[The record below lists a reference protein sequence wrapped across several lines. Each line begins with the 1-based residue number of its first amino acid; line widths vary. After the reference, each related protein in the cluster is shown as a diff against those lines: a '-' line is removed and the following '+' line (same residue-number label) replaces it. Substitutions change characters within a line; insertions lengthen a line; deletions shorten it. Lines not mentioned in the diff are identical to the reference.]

1 MLASISTMLAYALM
15 SGSGNE
21 VSVLGLIFS
30 FVVNLFVVTFFVSLM
45 AEIAEAV
52 SLCHLVEN
60 YLKNEHQLP
69 SRYSKM
75 KPSETHSKYNKKKES
90 ELNH

>member
-1 MLASISTMLAYALM
+1 M
-15 SGSGNE
+15 N
-21 VSVLGLIFS
+21 V
-30 FVVNLFVVTFFVSLM
+30 FVVTFFVSLM

-69 SRYSKM
+69 SRYSKA
-75 KPSETHSKYNKKKES
+75 KASEGRSKFGKRKDS
-90 ELNH
+90 ELDENEFAGYTIH

>member
-1 MLASISTMLAYALM
+1 MLLASISTCLTYVFMI
-15 SGSGNE
+15 SSGNE

-52 SLCHLVEN
+52 SLCHLVED
-60 YLKNEHQLP
+60 YLKN
-69 SRYSKM
+69 
-75 KPSETHSKYNKKKES
+75 
-90 ELNH
+90 

>member
-1 MLASISTMLAYALM
+1 MLASLSTILMYGFML
-15 SGSGNE
+15 GSSNE

-30 FVVNLFVVTFFVSLM
+30 FVVNLFVVTFFVSLI

-52 SLCHLVEN
+52 SHCHLVEN

-69 SRYSKM
+69 SRMSKAKISSGPSKYSKR
-75 KPSETHSKYNKKKES
+75 K
-90 ELNH
+90 